1 MQPRVRRGGLGH
13 LAHPGRRGTLV
24 VPPAEVRASPSDLV
38 AWLADEQITA
48 AFLPTP
54 LAEAVLDERWPSH
67 TVLRMMHT
75 GGSALQR
82 GVPPGLPFTLV
93 NLYGPAECTVGVTTT
108 PVLPGGPVPPPIG
121 VPIDG
126 VRCYVLDGLEPVPDG
141 EPGEMCLAG
150 ACVARGY
157 LGDPAGTARSFVPD
171 IAVPGRRMYRTG
183 DKVRRRADGS
193 FEYLGR
199 LDDQVKIRG
208 FRIEPGE
215 VAAVLRQHP
224 AVRESFVAAERSGPA
239 DPRLIGYVAAGAT
252 PAELI
257 GFAASRLPGY
267 MVPAA
272 IVVLPAL
279 PMTPNGKV
287 DRAALPAPGRAAA
300 GLAEVAA
307 AQRTPTEGAVAGIM
321 ARLLGGIQVGAD
333 DDFFALGGTSLL
345 VGRLA
350 AEIAA
355 ELQVHGDAWPT
366 CSAPARWPRSP
377 RSSTSGPASQ
387 LQTVASRH
395 RTAQRRS
402 APSRPPVHPGRRDR
416 PIPLSLQQERV
427 WFFEQ
432 LSPGNLAYNFQATVS
447 LHGEVNTEALR
458 AALDEIVRRHEILRT
473 AFVTVDGVAM
483 QQPVAS
489 AQAPLR
495 ILDVPA
501 EHAEEVV
508 AAEVRKPFDLQGR
521 RWRAGCCCGTQAAR
535 TRSSTWSTI
544 SCTTAGH
551 WRCCCPS

>member
-1 MQPRVRRGGLGH
+1 MTLLDDFRSRVAEAPDAIAIQDGGLRLTYLELARHAWGLAARLARRGVRTDDVVAVYADRSAELVVAE
-13 LAHPGRRGTLV
+13 LAVLLACAAYLPLDPAHPAARTSEMLALSGAAAVVSTGPLLSGGAPLGDDPEVVDLTQAAPELPGAWARPDDASLAYVIFTSGSTGRPKRVGVSHGSLANLMRWREEAYPLGPADRTTLLCGPGFDVSVWDTWPTLAAGGTLV
-24 VPPAEVRASPSDLV
+24 VPPSQVRISPSDLV

-54 LAEAVLDERWPSH
+54 LAEAVLDEPWPSR

-108 PVLPGGPVPPPIG
+108 PVLPDGPVPPPIG
-121 VPIDG
+121 IPIDG

-171 IAVPGRRMYRTG
+171 IAAPGGRMYRTG

-224 AVRESFVAAERSGPA
+224 AVRSSFVAAERAGAA
-239 DPRLIGYVAAGAT
+239 DPRLIGYVAADAT

-257 GFAASRLPGY
+257 GFATARLPGY

-287 DRAALPAPGRAAA
+287 DRAALPAPGRAEA

-307 AQRTPTEGAVAGIM
+307 AQRTPTEAAVAGIM
-321 ARLLGGIQVGAD
+321 AQLLRLPVA
-333 DDFFALGGTSLL
+333 
-345 VGRLA
+345 
-350 AEIAA
+350 
-355 ELQVHGDAWPT
+355 GD
-366 CSAPARWPRSP
+366 
-377 RSSTSGPASQ
+377 
-387 LQTVASRH
+387 TVA
-395 RTAQRRS
+395 
-402 APSRPPVHPGRRDR
+402 GD
-416 PIPLSLQQERV
+416 
-427 WFFEQ
+427 
-432 LSPGNLAYNFQATVS
+432 TVAGD
-447 LHGEVNTEALR
+447 H
-458 AALDEIVRRHEILRT
+458 
-473 AFVTVDGVAM
+473 
-483 QQPVAS
+483 
-489 AQAPLR
+489 
-495 ILDVPA
+495 
-501 EHAEEVV
+501 
-508 AAEVRKPFDLQGR
+508 R
-521 RWRAGCCCGTQAAR
+521 RWRSRG
-535 TRSSTWSTI
+535 
-544 SCTTAGH
+544 
-551 WRCCCPS
+551 RCR